1 MHPQPIPHILNELP
15 NKSIV
20 DLSEGTEFGAELAP
34 DLIRGPDSATPQQAH
49 ACLLR
54 GKPSLACGRFGL
66 KTFPKSPLTT
76 HRLDFPR
83 VIRDLR
89 QPRAWLTL
97 ALSCALFPS
106 IALAQTGR
114 IQAVQWTT
122 AQQSS
127 SGIRVQRLTP
137 VAYVRTLAAT
147 ASVQN
152 SAPLLQAQ
160 ADVASADAAWRAA
173 QARLQLARLR
183 AQRAQGLYMHGQN
196 VALAEVQQDQAA
208 ADEAQAGVLAA
219 RAALDAARV
228 RQLAALGPALEARL
242 RHDPALR
249 RAIATGRMLIV
260 DLTLPP
266 GAQWPPAAQVR
277 MRLPATA
284 PGAQTPDGW
293 VPVSIVGPAA
303 TASSGVQGLRDVGVV
318 AVAGGLMPG
327 LHLAAE
333 VRAAAPVRGVLVPA
347 SSVVWA
353 GQRALVFVTA
363 APVAGKSARTFTPRP
378 VSTAWPLDGGYVQPG
393 WNAIDVVTRGAG
405 LLLTPPPK
413 PQAKQDTTADGDDD

>member
-1 MHPQPIPHILNELP
+1 M
-15 NKSIV
+15 
-20 DLSEGTEFGAELAP
+20 
-34 DLIRGPDSATPQQAH
+34 
-49 ACLLR
+49 
-54 GKPSLACGRFGL
+54 
-66 KTFPKSPLTT
+66 
-76 HRLDFPR
+76 HRLDFSR
-83 VIRDLR
+83 ALHELR
-89 QPRAWLTL
+89 QPLVWLAL
-97 ALSCALFPS
+97 VLSCALCPGA
-106 IALAQTGR
+106 ALAQAGR
-114 IQAVQWTT
+114 IQAVQWTA

-137 VAYVRTLAAT
+137 VAYIRTLAAT

-152 SAPLLQAQ
+152 PAPLLQAQ
-160 ADVASADAAWRAA
+160 AAVASADAAWRGA

-183 AQRAQGLYMHGQN
+183 AQRAQGLYVHGQN

-208 ADEAQAGVLAA
+208 ADEARAGVLAA

-228 RQLAALGPALEARL
+228 GQLAALGPALEVRL

-266 GAQWPPAAQVR
+266 GAQWPPAAHVR
-277 MRLPATA
+277 MRLSATA
-284 PGAQTPDGW
+284 PGAQTHDGW

-318 AVAGGLMPG
+318 AAGGGLMPG

-353 GQRALVFVTA
+353 GQRALVFVAA
-363 APVAGKSARTFTPRP
+363 APVAGKPARTFTPRP
-378 VSTAWPLDGGYVQPG
+378 VSTAWPLGGGYVQPG
-393 WNAIDVVTRGAG
+393 WDVVDVVTRGAG

-413 PQAKQDTTADGDDD
+413 PQAKQDTTAAGDDD

>member
-1 MHPQPIPHILNELP
+1 MNPQPI
-15 NKSIV
+15 
-20 DLSEGTEFGAELAP
+20 
-34 DLIRGPDSATPQQAH
+34 RH
-49 ACLLR
+49 A
-54 GKPSLACGRFGL
+54 
-66 KTFPKSPLTT
+66 PKSLLTM
-76 HRLDFPR
+76 HRLGFSR
-83 VIRDLR
+83 ALHSLR
-89 QPRAWLTL
+89 QPLAWLAL
-97 ALSCALFPS
+97 VLSCALCPGA
-106 IALAQTGR
+106 ALAQAGLIR
-114 IQAVQWTT
+114 AVQWTA

-127 SGIRVQRLTP
+127 SGLRVQRLTP

-160 ADVASADAAWRAA
+160 ATVVSADAAWRAA

-183 AQRAQGLYMHGQN
+183 AQRAQGLYTQGQN

-208 ADEAQAGVLAA
+208 ADEARAGVLAA
-219 RAALDAARV
+219 RAALDAARA

-242 RHDPALR
+242 RHDPDLR
-249 RAIATGRMLIV
+249 RAIAAGRMLIV

-266 GAQWPPAAQVR
+266 GVQWPPAAQVR

-284 PGAQTPDGW
+284 PGTQAPDGW

-318 AVAGGLMPG
+318 AAAGGLMPG

-333 VRAAAPVRGVLVPA
+333 VRAAAPVHGVFVPA

-353 GQRALVFVTA
+353 GRRALVFVAA
-363 APVAGKSARTFTPRP
+363 APAAGKPARTFSPRP
-378 VSTAWPLDGGYVQPG
+378 VSTAWSLDGGYVQPG
-393 WNAIDVVTRGAG
+393 WNAVDVVTRGAG
-405 LLLTPPPK
+405 LLLTPPPPK
-413 PQAKQDTTADGDDD
+413 PQAKQGAVAGGNDD